1 MSDSDEVRAQVETAL
16 IGRLL
21 PAGMWGDFWITEGL
35 HDPTPRLFPLAIVLF
50 SFTVLHENV
59 SSICGKVF
67 PVADRIEEKLVLSM
81 NLSSAE
87 AAIGAAAL
95 LSVKGQS
102 VGRKALD
109 QMANDALAHRFRLD
123 ERGAYFFD
131 YEYSP
136 DADGQSFFGRDYFII
151 PVEILFGIAGFQR
164 GAPSSLRLMAE
175 GILSGLVENLRGNGG
190 VYRPAATD
198 RLSTIDQV
206 WAAILLKVAAQAHT
220 PPSVYEKVWYKLIRE
235 RRDNWFTSNA
245 FPALSMLGIT
255 ALNTLAKDAG
265 PSINLLSVL
274 ASLVIGGLYGPA
286 VLRRLMP
293 GRK

>member
-1 MSDSDEVRAQVETAL
+1 
-16 IGRLL
+16 
-21 PAGMWGDFWITEGL
+21 
-35 HDPTPRLFPLAIVLF
+35 
-50 SFTVLHENV
+50 
-59 SSICGKVF
+59 
-67 PVADRIEEKLVLSM
+67 
-81 NLSSAE
+81 
-87 AAIGAAAL
+87 
-95 LSVKGQS
+95 
-102 VGRKALD
+102 
-109 QMANDALAHRFRLD
+109 
-123 ERGAYFFD
+123 
-131 YEYSP
+131 
-136 DADGQSFFGRDYFII
+136 
-151 PVEILFGIAGFQR
+151 VEILFGIAGFQR

-220 PPSVYEKVWYKLIRE
+220 PPSVYEKGWYKLIRE